1 MSGEVGIDDT
11 DPEMA
16 FVPIA
21 AGHVSVAVFDHESVL
36 YDAVAARPLLLNVSA
51 AAVWS
56 MIDGV
61 RTVAAIAVVLADRF
75 GADRGAVAAD
85 VARAVARFRELGLLQ
100 DDAAASTS
108 SG

>member
-1 MSGEVGIDDT
+1 VSGDVGADDP
-11 DPEMA
+11 DPDMV
-16 FVPIA
+16 FVPVA
-21 AGHVSVAVFDHESVL
+21 AGHVSVAAFDHESVL
-36 YDAVAARPLLLNVSA
+36 YDAVAARPVLLNVSA

-61 RTVAAIAVVLADRF
+61 RTVAEIADVLADRF

-100 DDAAASTS
+100 DESAPSTS
-108 SG
+108 IC